1 VTSPPKLPL
10 LRRSTPPHRQHPLHH
25 HRRRRRRLALARVR
39 SAHHTRRRQTMAEE
53 RTQVSGDH
61 SEQQHPPS
69 ATTTVVVVMMMMMG
83 AQGVQ
88 GLSLCLP
95 LLVQPLLT
103 SALCES
109 WLRVLLGSKEEEHRS
124 RVSRCDVEGAWHKRV
139 WPARSSHGESSM
151 CRSSSRPN
159 LNLKRC
165 QTRSLRCT
173 RSQEPSKASERP
185 ARPRAHLTDCWGY
198 PHGWGSPKM
207 PLLCH
212 PLRRVSLLG
221 HCPSPRQRGVRVEH
235 QQRSFSRVRKSCCTS
250 T

>member
-1 VTSPPKLPL
+1 MTSPPKLPL
-10 LRRSTPPHRQHPLHH
+10 LRRSTTPYRQHPFQH

-61 SEQQHPPS
+61 SELQHLPS
-69 ATTTVVVVMMMMMG
+69 ATTTVVVVMLMMG
-83 AQGVQ
+83 AHGVQ

-95 LLVQPLLT
+95 LLAQPLLT

-124 RVSRCDVEGAWHKRV
+124 RVGRCDVEGAWQKRV
-139 WPARSSHGESSM
+139 WPARSSHDESSM
-151 CRSSSRPN
+151 CRSSSSRPN

-165 QTRSLRCT
+165 QTHSLQTHSLRCT

-185 ARPRAHLTDCWGY
+185 ARPRAHLTDCWG
-198 PHGWGSPKM
+198 SPKM

-221 HCPSPRQRGVRVEH
+221 HCPSPRQHDVLVEH